1 MRTLVWAIALLVSA
15 SSACYGSETYPN
27 RPVRWVVP
35 LAPGGS
41 TDMISRV
48 IAQGLTES
56 WRTQVVVEN
65 RPGSGGTIGLANV
78 AKSAADGYTVAL
90 AQLSNVALAPAFYR
104 QLSYDPIKDFSP
116 ITLVSKTPMIVV
128 AHPSMGVRS
137 LQELI
142 ALARS
147 KPNSITFGSAGNG
160 SIGHL
165 AAEMLKHMSRIQ
177 MIHVPYKGGSQ
188 AITDLIGGQISLG
201 VIAIPTALPL
211 INDHRLVALGVTS
224 GKRSP
229 VIPDVPTVA
238 ESGLAGY
245 AVENWYGVMA
255 PVGTPREIVTRI
267 QEDVVKVLA
276 RQTVRS
282 RLVNDGGEVIGSTAG
297 EFATFIRSEI
307 AKWTTVIR
315 ESGAKVD

>member
-1 MRTLVWAIALLVSA
+1 
-15 SSACYGSETYPN
+15 
-27 RPVRWVVP
+27 
-35 LAPGGS
+35 
-41 TDMISRV
+41 MISRV
-48 IAQGLTES
+48 IAQGLTEA
-56 WRTQVVVEN
+56 WRMQVVVEN

-78 AKSAADGYTVAL
+78 AKAAADGYTVAL

-116 ITLVSKTPMIVV
+116 VTLVSKTPMIVV
-128 AHPSMGVRS
+128 AHPSLGVRS
-137 LQELI
+137 VRDLV
-142 ALARS
+142 ALARG

-177 MIHVPYKGGSQ
+177 MVHVPYKGASQ
-188 AITDLIGGQISLG
+188 AITDLVGGQISLG

-224 GKRSP
+224 STRSP
-229 VIPDVPTVA
+229 VVPGVSTIA

-255 PVGTPREIVTRI
+255 PAGTPREIVARI
-267 QEDVVKVLA
+267 QEDVVRVLA
-276 RQTVRS
+276 RQDVRS
-282 RLVNDGGEVIGSTAG
+282 RLVNDGGEIIGSTSS
-297 EFATFIRSEI
+297 EFAMFIRSEI
-307 AKWTTVIR
+307 ARWTTVIK